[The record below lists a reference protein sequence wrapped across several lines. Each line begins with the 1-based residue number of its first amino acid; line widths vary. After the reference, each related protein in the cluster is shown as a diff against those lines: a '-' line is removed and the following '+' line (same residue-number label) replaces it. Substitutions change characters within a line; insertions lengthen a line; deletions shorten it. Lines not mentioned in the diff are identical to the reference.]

1 MMNTSYWE
9 RGKLAFIGTWYEK
22 VSKADIWVHLKT
34 VYAAY
39 VCATLIH
46 GEGNRA
52 SLRAAGFEPVA
63 YGRRNGVSGSIQ
75 LWLAKNPFY
84 PKRIAGLSNQRFGD
98 FHSFSCG
105 VRCEFDTPKSGFLW
119 VGRKKV
125 SGARPLCPGWYV
137 TGKKGHA
144 FLYL

>member
-1 MMNTSYWE
+1 MHTSYWE
-9 RGKLAFIGTWYEK
+9 RGKLAFIGTWYNK

-34 VYAAY
+34 VDAAY

-46 GEGNRA
+46 QEGNRR

-63 YGRRNGVSGSIQ
+63 YGARNNEPGSIQ

-84 PKRIAGLSNQRFGD
+84 SKRVEEDSLNTPYGD
-98 FHSFSCG
+98 FCSFSCG
-105 VRCEFDTPKSGFLW
+105 VYSEINSPKSGFLW

-125 SGARPLCPGWYV
+125 PGARPLCPGWYV

-144 FLYL
+144 WLYL